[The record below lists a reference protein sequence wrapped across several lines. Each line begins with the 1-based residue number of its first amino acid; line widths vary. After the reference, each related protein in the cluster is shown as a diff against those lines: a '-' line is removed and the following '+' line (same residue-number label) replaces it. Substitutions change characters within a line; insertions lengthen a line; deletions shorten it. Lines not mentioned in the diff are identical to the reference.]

1 MNRPKIIIGLPAY
14 NEALNIGA
22 LLDNLENTLGLILG
36 FGFER
41 LYVVVDDGSA
51 DQTKNILR
59 EYASRIPLI
68 ILLHE
73 QNQGLGPTIRDAL
86 RRATD
91 EACVGDIIIT
101 MDADNTQPPGLIP
114 LMVQKI
120 LEGHDVVIASRFR
133 EGARVIGLRRVR
145 KCTSIGASLMMRIIF
160 PMKGVR
166 DYTCGFRAY
175 RAELLRRAFGEYGEA
190 FIDQRGFQC
199 MSDILIKL
207 RRFNPIAGEVP
218 MILRYD
224 YKKGSSSMKV
234 GRTVINTLRLVL
246 ARRFGFIE
254 SGRPTSQ
261 NRS

>member
-1 MNRPKIIIGLPAY
+1 MGRPRIIIALPAY

-22 LLDNLENTLGLILG
+22 LLDNFENMFGLSIGYG
-36 FGFER
+36 FDR
-41 LYVVVDDGSA
+41 LYVIVNDGSA
-51 DQTKNILR
+51 DHTLKVLR
-59 EYASRIPLI
+59 EYAEIIPLL
-68 ILLHE
+68 ILEHE

-234 GRTVINTLRLVL
+234 GQTVIQTLKLVL
-246 ARRFGFIE
+246 KRRIGSI
-254 SGRPTSQ
+254 
-261 NRS
+261 N